1 MFKFARRCIVNN
13 RKPLMYIAA
22 GGGGGLLLS
31 IKLRQTYEFQ
41 KLNRSNNKNDI
52 VQMDLNP
59 NFNTS
64 NLLIPDPNGDTYE
77 MGLYLSSEREK
88 EVQRYQ
94 KRQAQLNRC
103 SSSILKLLLKIKF
116 KCQDNIVVP
125 IQTTLRFLELTCFVL
140 LPILLTYPIVTLSL
154 MNKILWYRLIRSLCQ
169 YAGPSFIKL
178 GQWASARNDLFPNDF
193 CQVMSTLHSNVK
205 PHPIQYSI
213 DTLCDLF
220 QVDDLHDVF
229 EKFDAQPIG
238 CGSIAQVH
246 KAKWRHDNNNNSNN
260 TNTNSGN
267 DYISNEVAIKIL
279 HPNVVDI
286 INTDLRIMETLANLI
301 NKIPTME
308 WLSLTDEVRNFS
320 IFMNMQLDLRIEAMN
335 LDKFNR
341 DFQDDS
347 LVSFPKPLLQYT
359 TRTILFEE
367 YINALPMEQFLNEK
381 DNLNDIGIFK
391 VSHPFVMAFL
401 NMMIL
406 NNFVH
411 ADLHPGNVM
420 IRFMEKSTDK
430 VNDSIIDQLNQNYG
444 TPQFT
449 NILRKALHSYI
460 PQICFIDAGLVTELN
475 NANRIN
481 FIDLFQSLTRFDGYQ
496 AGELMIERSRTPNSA
511 IDPSGFSQKVQTL
524 VNQIKIQTFSL
535 GSISIGNLLNDM
547 LSMVRQHHV
556 KMEADFVS
564 IIVAILLLEGIGRQL
579 DPNLDLFESS
589 IPLLSQYYREKYS
602 LLKGKEEIDDNS
614 LLNETKSWQMMMIWL
629 GLQTRKFL
637 NISLRQTDI
646 LLKSDQLSPN
656 Y

>member
-1 MFKFARRCIVNN
+1 MFKFARSFIINN
-13 RKPLMYIAA
+13 RKPLAYIV
-22 GGGGGLLLS
+22 GCGGGGLLLS
-31 IKLRQTYEFQ
+31 MKLRQSYRFQ
-41 KLNRSNNKNDI
+41 RLNGSKNKNDI
-52 VQMDLNP
+52 VQLDLNSNFGSSDILAP
-59 NFNTS
+59 N
-64 NLLIPDPNGDTYE
+64 PDGDTYE
-77 MGLYLSSEREK
+77 MGLYLSSKREK
-88 EVQRYQ
+88 ETQVLQE
-94 KRQAQLNRC
+94 RQAQLNQC
-103 SSSILKLLLKIKF
+103 PSSILKLLLKIKF

-125 IQTTLRFLELTCFVL
+125 IHTMIRFLELMCFVL
-140 LPILLTYPIVTLSL
+140 LPIFLTYPIVTLSL
-154 MNKILWYRLIRSLCQ
+154 MDKILWYRLIRSLCQ

-178 GQWASARNDLFPNDF
+178 GQWASARNDLFSNDF
-193 CQVMSTLHSNVK
+193 CHVMSALHSNVK

-220 QVDDLHDVF
+220 QIGDLYDVF
-229 EKFDAQPIG
+229 ESFDAQPIG

-246 KAKWRHDNNNNSNN
+246 KARWKHNDNNS
-260 TNTNSGN
+260 SCN
-267 DYISNEVAIKIL
+267 DHVSNEVAIKIL

-301 NKIPTME
+301 SMVPTME

-341 DFQDDS
+341 DFQNDP
-347 LVSFPKPLLQYT
+347 LISFPKPLLQYT
-359 TRTILFEE
+359 TKTVLFEE
-367 YINALPMEQFLNEK
+367 YINALPMEQLLNEK
-381 DNLNDIGIFK
+381 NNLNDIDIFK

-401 NMMIL
+401 NMMII

-420 IRFMEKSTDK
+420 IRFMDKSTEK
-430 VNDSIIDQLNQNYG
+430 INDSIVDQLSQNYG

-449 NILRKALHSYI
+449 DTLKKVLRSYI

-475 NANRIN
+475 NTNRIN
-481 FIDLFQSLTRFDGYQ
+481 FMDLFQSLTKFDGYQ
-496 AGELMIERSRTPNSA
+496 AGRLMIDRSRIPSSV
-511 IDPSGFSQKVQTL
+511 IDPLGFSQKVQTL
-524 VNQIKIQTFSL
+524 VTQIKIQTFSL
-535 GSISIGNLLNDM
+535 GSISIGNLLNEM

-564 IIVAILLLEGIGRQL
+564 IVVAILLLEGIGRQL

-602 LLKGKEEIDDNS
+602 LLKGKEEINDNS
-614 LLNETKSWQMMMIWL
+614 LLNETKSWQMMVIWL
-629 GLQTRKFL
+629 GLQTRRFL
-637 NISLRQTDI
+637 SMSLRQTDI
-646 LLKSDQLSPN
+646 LLKSDQLSPD

>member
-1 MFKFARRCIVNN
+1 MFKFARKCIVNN
-13 RKPLMYIAA
+13 RKPLVYIL
-22 GGGGGLLLS
+22 GCGGGGLLLS

-41 KLNRSNNKNDI
+41 RLNGSKNKNDI
-52 VQMDLNP
+52 VQLDLNP
-59 NFNTS
+59 KFGSS
-64 NLLIPDPNGDTYE
+64 NVLIPDPNGDTYE
-77 MGLYLSSEREK
+77 MGLYLSSRREK
-88 EVQRYQ
+88 ETQAYQ
-94 KRQAQLNRC
+94 KRQTQLNQC

-125 IQTTLRFLELTCFVL
+125 IHTMVRFLELACFVL
-140 LPILLTYPIVTLSL
+140 LPILLTYPIITLSL
-154 MNKILWYRLIRSLCQ
+154 MNKISWYRLIRSLCQ

-205 PHPIQYSI
+205 PHPTQYSI
-213 DTLCDLF
+213 ETLCDLF
-220 QVDDLHDVF
+220 QVEDLHDVF
-229 EKFDAQPIG
+229 ERFDAQPIG

-246 KAKWRHDNNNNSNN
+246 KAKWKHNNNNSSSSSNC
-260 TNTNSGN
+260 
-267 DYISNEVAIKIL
+267 ISNEIAIKIL

-286 INTDLRIMETLANLI
+286 INTDLRIMTTLANLI
-301 NKIPTME
+301 SMIPTME
-308 WLSLTDEVRNFS
+308 WLSLTDEIRNFS

-335 LDKFNR
+335 LDKFNC
-341 DFQDDS
+341 DFQNNT

-359 TRTILFEE
+359 TRTVLFEE
-367 YINALPMEQFLNEK
+367 YINALPMEKFLNEK
-381 DNLNDIGIFK
+381 DKLNDISIFK

-420 IRFMEKSTDK
+420 IRFIDKSTNK
-430 VNDSIIDQLNQNYG
+430 INDSIIDQLNQNYG

-449 NILRKALHSYI
+449 NTLRKALHSYI

-475 NANRIN
+475 NTSRIN

-496 AGELMIERSRTPNSA
+496 AGKLMIERSRTPSSA

-524 VNQIKIQTFSL
+524 VTQIKIQTFSL

-564 IIVAILLLEGIGRQL
+564 IVVAILLLEGVGRQL

-602 LLKGKEEIDDNS
+602 LLKNKEEIDDNS

-629 GLQTRKFL
+629 GLQTRRFL

>member
-52 VQMDLNP
+52 VQMGLNP
-59 NFNTS
+59 NFSTS

-205 PHPIQYSI
+205 PHPIQYSM

-246 KAKWRHDNNNNSNN
+246 KAKWRYANNNNNN
-260 TNTNSGN
+260 TSTNSGN

-341 DFQDDS
+341 DFQDDL